1 MGLKEELKQNKP
13 FQSLEHE
20 AQLNVVRTGAVL
32 MDDVELLLKPL
43 GISPTQF
50 NVLRILRGSP
60 KGLCRNDLRDR
71 MLTRMPDVT
80 RLLDR
85 MEKIGW
91 IERER
96 DLEDRRMVWTRIT
109 EKGLQT
115 LARTEEAVEA
125 THRSRFAGFSPVE
138 MQTLIELLTKV
149 RQAQSG

>member
-20 AQLNVVRTGAVL
+20 AQLNVVRTGAIL
-32 MDDVELLLKPL
+32 MDDVELLLKPM

-96 DLEDRRMVWTRIT
+96 DVEDRRMVWTRIT
-109 EKGLQT
+109 DEGLRI
-115 LARTEEAVEA
+115 LAEVEDEVER
-125 THRSRFAGFSPVE
+125 THRSRFASFSDQE
-138 MQTLIELLTKV
+138 MQTLIALLTKV
-149 RQAQSG
+149 RQTG